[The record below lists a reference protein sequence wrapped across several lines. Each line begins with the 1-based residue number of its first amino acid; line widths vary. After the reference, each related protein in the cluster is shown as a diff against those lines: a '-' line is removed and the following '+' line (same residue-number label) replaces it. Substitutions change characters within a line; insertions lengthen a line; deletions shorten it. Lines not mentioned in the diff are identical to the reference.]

1 MHSVLK
7 LLGRNHFFFLKN
19 WHSLCGWHCVAM
31 CENYEDPSESRK
43 TQADG
48 HRTTAELDSSLFNG
62 ESPVQISE
70 RTRALRCET
79 WEKFFD
85 KDGRVVNES
94 ALRKAV
100 FKGNF

>member
-1 MHSVLK
+1 
-7 LLGRNHFFFLKN
+7 
-19 WHSLCGWHCVAM
+19 M
-31 CENYEDPSESRK
+31 CENYEEPSESRK

-48 HRTTAELDSSLFNG
+48 HRITAELDSSLFNG

-70 RTRALRCET
+70 RTRPLHCEA

-94 ALRKAV
+94 AFRKAV
-100 FKGNF
+100 FKGNFRPIHVPRPLLCIFYNHM

>member
-1 MHSVLK
+1 
-7 LLGRNHFFFLKN
+7 
-19 WHSLCGWHCVAM
+19 M
-31 CENYEDPSESRK
+31 CENYEEPSESGK

-70 RTRALRCET
+70 RTRALHCEA

-94 ALRKAV
+94 AFRKAV
-100 FKGNF
+100 FKGNFWPIPRPPLCIFYNVNNFNELLTNRCK

>member
-1 MHSVLK
+1 
-7 LLGRNHFFFLKN
+7 
-19 WHSLCGWHCVAM
+19 M
-31 CENYEDPSESRK
+31 CENYEEPSESRK

-48 HRTTAELDSSLFNG
+48 HTITAELDSSLFNG

-70 RTRALRCET
+70 RTRPLHCEA

-94 ALRKAV
+94 AFRKAV
-100 FKGNF
+100 FKGNFWPIHVLYLGHCCAYFTIICK

>member
-1 MHSVLK
+1 
-7 LLGRNHFFFLKN
+7 
-19 WHSLCGWHCVAM
+19 M
-31 CENYEDPSESRK
+31 CENYEEPPESRT

-48 HRTTAELDSSLFNG
+48 QRTTTELDSSLFNG

-70 RTRALRCET
+70 RTRALHCDA
-79 WEKFFD
+79 WKKFFD

-100 FKGNF
+100 FKGNIWQIPCPHLYIVQCI